1 MAKSTGIIRA
11 EVIRRMSKA
20 ITAGKSA
27 TKFLGEMRAADLGY
41 RKTTFLADWR
51 AMAGIEKKADAV
63 KYVRRGYFPTA
74 AIAEAKEWKLS
85 KEYMY
90 KMAVKVRLRPGE
102 PIQTRFRNIMTD
114 VPITREAAEAR
125 IEEMWADQPEK
136 VREEITEIMPVAVV
150 RKVAQ

>member
-20 ITAGKSA
+20 ITAGKTA
-27 TKFLGEMRAADLGY
+27 TKFLSEMRAADLGY

-51 AMAGIEKKADAV
+51 AEAGIEKQKDV
-63 KYVRRGYFPTA
+63 IRFVRKGYVPTT

-90 KMAVKVRLRPGE
+90 KMQVATRLRPGE
-102 PIQTRFRNIMTD
+102 PIEKRFVNIMSD
-114 VPITREAAEAR
+114 KPITIGEAEERVAE
-125 IEEMWADQPEK
+125 IWAEDEK
-136 VREEITEIMPVAVV
+136 YRREEITGITPIAVV
-150 RKVAQ
+150 RKVA